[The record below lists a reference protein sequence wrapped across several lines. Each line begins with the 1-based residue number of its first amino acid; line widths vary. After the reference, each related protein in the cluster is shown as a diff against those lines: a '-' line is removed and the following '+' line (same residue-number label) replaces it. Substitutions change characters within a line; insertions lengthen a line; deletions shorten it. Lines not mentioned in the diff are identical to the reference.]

1 MIKQG
6 VYCVHDNVSGE
17 NGPPVFSISD
27 EAFIR
32 DFGIAFSKCDVPPS
46 IAIQLTGVKLGDLE
60 VPDSPHSLPRLIGY
74 ECPVPV
80 CSAAEAMNSYR
91 DFQPDKPTD
100 DPVEEDADN
109 G

>member
-6 VYCVHDNVSGE
+6 IYCVHDNVSGE
-17 NGPPVFSISD
+17 NGPPVFAVTD

-32 DFGIAFSKCDVPPS
+32 DFGVAFGRYDVPS
-46 IAIQLTGVKLGDLE
+46 SLAIQWTGVKLGHLE
-60 VPDSPHSLPRLIGY
+60 IPDDPHSLPRMVGY

-80 CSAAEAMNSYR
+80 CSAADAMNRYH
-91 DFQPDKPTD
+91 DFVAKPI
-100 DPVEEDADN
+100 PEKEDTN

>member
-6 VYCVHDNVSGE
+6 VYCVHDNVSGQ
-17 NGPPVFSISD
+17 NGPPVFCVSD
-27 EAFIR
+27 ESFIR
-32 DFGIAFSKCDVPPS
+32 DFGISFSKCDVPPS

-60 VPDSPHSLPRLIGY
+60 IPDSPHSLPRLIGY

-80 CSAAEAMNSYR
+80 CSAAEAMNAYH
-91 DFQPDKPTD
+91 DFRADEPVD
-100 DPVEEDADN
+100 DSAMEESDN